1 MPTMENCQELP
12 SNSSSHHDNYVGL
25 ISSLGLVFSSIQYY
39 WLYEF
44 GEICR
49 EESGIS
55 LFKAMC

>member
-55 LFKAMC
+55 LF